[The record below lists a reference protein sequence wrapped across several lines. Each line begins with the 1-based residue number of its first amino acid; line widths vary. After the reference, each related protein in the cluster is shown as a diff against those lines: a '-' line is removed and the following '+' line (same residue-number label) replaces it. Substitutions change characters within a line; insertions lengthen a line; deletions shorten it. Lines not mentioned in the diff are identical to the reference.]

1 MLLRWCLHQLH
12 MLLLHCLRLCCCCT
26 LYSSATPACTW
37 CTQLHKTVETR
48 EGEMEGLSLDLKVSK
63 AELNRLQPMETQIL
77 DLADRLSQA
86 QAGRDR

>member
-1 MLLRWCLHQLH
+1 
-12 MLLLHCLRLCCCCT
+12 
-26 LYSSATPACTW
+26 
-37 CTQLHKTVETR
+37 
-48 EGEMEGLSLDLKVSK
+48 MEGLSLDLKVSK